1 MEKWQL
7 VSNKGV
13 DISIDFSGEELVQIG
28 LACIAEGM
36 TFTEFMDKAIKDLV
50 EKYKR
55 KQTNETIS

>member
-1 MEKWQL
+1 MEKRGT
-7 VSNKGV
+7 VSSQTA
-13 DISIDFSGEELVQIG
+13 ITIDFSGEELVQIG

>member
-1 MEKWQL
+1 MEKWGT

-55 KQTNETIS
+55 KQTNENPS

>member
-1 MEKWQL
+1 M
-7 VSNKGV
+7 SDKGT

-36 TFTEFMDKAIKDLV
+36 TFTEFIDKAIKDLV